1 MKQVFNARRRVFI
14 HDYDGVHYAY
24 ADFPDINKVLAEA
37 KVLAAAALLPDLS
50 ADVAMQ
56 MGRDSFGLTG
66 NGQGLFVAHAEKLG
80 MDVDQFKRDF
90 HLKLH
95 EEAARIATQN
105 HAHVFAQND
114 IINAHFETL
123 RGYNV
128 RHGLLTQS
136 CLKHWA
142 TPFLTAMNRL
152 HYFEEGA
159 RRGYAEMGYLT
170 KAESTAPLA
179 GIIEEMRAQ
188 FDEVVFIE
196 DSLPNLEKAKEL
208 DDRIFTTFTCH
219 AQPKDI
225 VPDYVDLQTPTLDTF
240 FTFVKDVYDKEDEP
254 ALARN

>member
-1 MKQVFNARRRVFI
+1 MKQIFNARRRVFI

-24 ADFPDINKVLAEA
+24 ADFPEINDVLRRA
-37 KVLAAAALLPDLS
+37 KLLAAATLLPDLS
-50 ADVAMQ
+50 PEEAEVMAKS
-56 MGRDSFGLTG
+56 SFSVTG
-66 NGQGLFVAHAEKLG
+66 NGQGLFVQHAEKIGL
-80 MDVDQFKRDF
+80 DIAKFKRDF

-95 EEAARIATQN
+95 EEAARIAAN
-105 HAHVFAQND
+105 DHAHVFAPHD
-114 IINAHFETL
+114 AINAHFESL

-136 CLKHWA
+136 CLLNWA

-152 HYFEEGA
+152 HYFEESA
-159 RRGYAEMGYLT
+159 RHGYAEMGYLT

-179 GIIEEMRAQ
+179 GIIERMQAD

-208 DDRIFTTFTCH
+208 DSRIFTTFTCH
-219 AQPKDI
+219 AQPKDD
-225 VPDYVDLQTPTLDTF
+225 VPDYVDLQTPTLDAF
-240 FTFVKDVYDKEDEP
+240 FAFVKDVYNKEEP